1 MNHTRFSRIVAGV
14 MGWGS
19 WGKRLDTG
27 EMAARIRGC
36 CEIGVTTF
44 DHADIYGDHSTEAAF
59 GAALQASG
67 IARASIQLISKC
79 GIKLP
84 GAQVRTKHYDYGHA
98 SICDAVDRSLQ
109 NLGTD
114 YLDLLLLHRPS
125 PLLDPEI
132 VAAAVGELLRAG
144 RIRAFGVS
152 NFTPSGIALL
162 RPLLDVDV
170 NQIECSLLQCE
181 PMFDGT
187 LDAHL
192 QQRMVTMA
200 WAPLGGLFGST
211 DARAVRTR
219 HAVDELARKYACAPE
234 QLVLAWLCQHPARII
249 PVVGTTEL
257 DRMRLAHAAATMR
270 LDTEDWF
277 ALLEASRGH
286 PVA

>member
-36 CEIGVTTF
+36 CAIGVTTF

-59 GAALQASG
+59 GAALRASG
-67 IARASIQLISKC
+67 IARESIQLISKC

-84 GAQVRTKHYDYGHA
+84 GAGVRTKHYDYGGA
-98 SICDAVDRSLQ
+98 SIRDAVDRSLE

-125 PLLDPEI
+125 PLLDPEV
-132 VAAAVGELLRAG
+132 VAEAVEALRRAG

-162 RPLLDVDV
+162 RPRLDVDV
-170 NQIECSLLQCE
+170 NQIECSLLHCE

-187 LDAHL
+187 LDVHL

-211 DARAVRTR
+211 DERAVRTR
-219 HAVDELARKYACAPE
+219 HVVDELARKYACAPE
-234 QLVLAWLCQHPARII
+234 QLVLSWLCQHPARII

-257 DRMRLAHAAATMR
+257 DRMRLAHAAAAMR